1 MSDVDGP
8 DDASDVGDVSR
19 VGDASDVSGRRPIGE
34 VLEELFALLES
45 RREEMPEG
53 SYTAELLGGP
63 QDKLLKKI
71 AEESGEVIIAARDRD
86 EDQLT
91 YEAADLVY
99 HLLVVL
105 VREGLTLDDLAEE
118 LDRRR
123 G

>member
-1 MSDVDGP
+1 V
-8 DDASDVGDVSR
+8 SDVGDVGD
-19 VGDASDVSGRRPIGE
+19 VGGGGRRPIGE

-53 SYTAELLGGP
+53 SYTARLLGGP
-63 QDKLLKKI
+63 QEKLLKKI

-105 VREGLTLDDLAEE
+105 VREGLTLDDLAGE

>member
-1 MSDVDGP
+1 MSDAGDVDGTSGMGG
-8 DDASDVGDVSR
+8 ASGMNDTG
-19 VGDASDVSGRRPIGE
+19 GGGRQRIGE

-63 QDKLLKKI
+63 QEKLLKKI
-71 AEESGEVIIAARDRD
+71 AEESGEVIIAARDHD
-86 EDQLT
+86 PLQTT

-105 VREGLTLDDLAEE
+105 VREGIALEDLAEE